1 MGDRTLCS
9 DMKTTVLGVIT
20 ILVAVGNAAISFLKT
35 GAFDFAATASS
46 VTAGYGLIHAKDAP
60 TKSVDSGAVR
70 LAPFAFLASL
80 VVALLCLASC
90 TVVAEPN
97 GRITKTPDKGLI
109 DSVTNTGFRLLDR
122 VFPKPAV
129 QPAVPVPAIVPAK

>member
-1 MGDRTLCS
+1 MNRTLCS

-20 ILVAVGNAAISFLKT
+20 ILVAVGNAALSFLKT

-46 VTAGYGLIHAKDAP
+46 VAAGYGLIHAKDAP
-60 TKSVDSGAVR
+60 AKPVASGMVR
-70 LAPFAFLASL
+70 LAPLAFFASL
-80 VVALLCLASC
+80 FVGLLCLTSC

-109 DSVTNTGFRLLDR
+109 DSTIESGFRLLDR
-122 VFPKPAV
+122 VFPKPDV
-129 QPAVPVPAIVPAK
+129 QPAAPAPAIVPSK